1 MKRVPLLKTPKTIRN
16 IIRKE
21 MRGILNFDL
30 FNREE
35 SFSSN
40 NKYNIANKNPNRI
53 LTINSI
59 FQSTPFKIQDFNDIS
74 GKKFRQSINFN
85 NNRFASASEL
95 DLKNKFEKETSI
107 KVNGVNIN

>member
-21 MRGILNFDL
+21 MKGILNFDL
-30 FNREE
+30 FNREI

-40 NKYNIANKNPNRI
+40 NKYTIANKKPNRI

-59 FQSTPFKIQDFNDIS
+59 SQSTPFKIQDFNDIS
-74 GKKFRQSINFN
+74 GKKCGQSINFN

-107 KVNGVNIN
+107 KVNGININ